1 MNKISKKIV
10 ALATMAAFV
19 LTLVPAAAFAA
30 EPGDGHYAADATQ
43 SGLVVAADNSATA
56 TVEAGDQLKVALK
69 IQDKTGAGTDQ
80 ELDGVNSTPNNIK
93 VWATTKDDEK
103 TLTNAVDFTT
113 DNDGL
118 LGYGANDRIARFE
131 PTATVGNNTEFYLTF
146 DAPGTY
152 VVYTGIIASV
162 KTGTDVATALD
173 GAVTMGKKITVTV
186 TEPDVTTSY
195 VELSKDTGKIGTV
208 NKTNPTVTLDLTKED
223 FKFNNTDEFTIHGTA
238 YEADG
243 TVASYDSFNVSTNKD
258 GIINITSSNPV
269 TAKNDGTFDI
279 TFTMKDTQN
288 GYIYLTNDDVSY
300 SIYLIG
306 QTVEATTITTVE
318 DGGYVLAGT
327 DSEWLSNQPDAR
339 YFNDAVQFELK
350 DAKGNVLTG
359 DEILGDELAAGE
371 DGPAVKDTVI
381 NITSKPEKST
391 LASTDLQLV
400 WYKGVY
406 TLYYAP
412 ASGSQAKDL
421 IPGEYKVTVALNSDS
436 SANATFKVDEFGT
449 VKDLA
454 LSMVASDYDKTSN
467 QVAVDDE
474 VTLGQFVK
482 ATVKYVDEKG
492 LKINAPAGVVQYGF
506 DGKAIRN
513 QAVNDGEFWTALDIP
528 SNQSLLGTT
537 IDVKAF
543 VPGVKLVETQLTVV
557 DSYNTY
563 SLAFDENNGEINNDN
578 PVVVSVVDEDG
589 NVAKTLNADKVYAS
603 VEDQSNADA
612 KVTAEVVQTVENGK
626 AKLNLYADQET
637 TADILVVV
645 VTKDEKIYAG
655 TLEYAFGA
663 EDLLADR
670 SVVMTIGSTEYVVN
684 NNIISGDAAPYV
696 DSAWRTMVPV
706 RALAESFGAT
716 VDYKDNVI
724 TIVDGDTEVVM
735 NIGEETYTLN
745 GDEKTMDTAPVIGE
759 GDRAYV
765 PIRFAAEALGYT
777 VTPLYGNDGLT
788 ASVVFQR

>member
-30 EPGDGHYAADATQ
+30 NEGTGRGDVSYKA
-43 SGLVVAADNSATA
+43 SGIVSSSTEVK
-56 TVEAGDQLKVALK
+56 AGDQIKATLLV
-69 IQDKTGAGTDQ
+69 QDESGVGTSED
-80 ELDGVNSTPNNIK
+80 LSTPDKVKIWAVDQNNT
-93 VWATTKDDEK
+93 AEFTD
-103 TLTNAVDFTT
+103 AVDFVT
-113 DNDGL
+113 DNNGNITQCS
-118 LGYGANDRIARFE
+118 GNQYVYRFVNDAD
-131 PTATVGNNTEFYLTF
+131 NNTDFYLTF
-146 DAPGTY
+146 KRPGTY
-152 VVYTGIIASV
+152 TIYMGVGDFNNDVQTQTKIDGVFANGFQQLG
-162 KTGTDVATALD
+162 KTL
-173 GAVTMGKKITVTV
+173 TVTV
-186 TEPDVTTSY
+186 GEADVTTARI
-195 VELSKDTGKIGTV
+195 ELTKDNGAIGTV
-208 NKTNPTVTLDLTKED
+208 NKTNPTATLNLTKED

-238 YEADG
+238 YQADG
-243 TVASYDSFNVSTNKD
+243 SLAAYDSFNVSTNKE
-258 GIINITSSNPV
+258 GIINIISDNPV
-269 TAKNDGTFDI
+269 TTKNDGTFDV

-350 DAKGNVLTG
+350 DAKGNILTG
-359 DEILGDELAAGE
+359 DDILGDELAAGE

-381 NITSKPEKST
+381 NITSKPGKST
-391 LASTDLQLV
+391 LSSTDLQLV
-400 WYKGVY
+400 WYEGVY
-406 TLYYAP
+406 TLFYRP
-412 ASGSQAKDL
+412 ASGDQAKDL
-421 IPGEYKVTVALNSDS
+421 VPGEYKVTVALNSDS
-436 SANATFKVDEFGT
+436 SADATFKVDEFGT

-454 LSMVASDYDKTSN
+454 LSMVASDYNGSHE
-467 QVAVDDE
+467 VAVSDE
-474 VTLGQFVK
+474 VTLGQLVK

-506 DGKAIRN
+506 DGKAIN
-513 QAVNDGEFWTALDIP
+513 NKAENDGQFWTKRDTITNEA
-528 SNQSLLGTT
+528 LLGTT
-537 IDVKAF
+537 IEVKAF

-578 PVVVSVVDEDG
+578 PVVVSVVDKDG
-589 NVAKTLNADKVYAS
+589 NVAKTLNADKVYAT

-612 KVTAEVVQTVENGK
+612 KVTAEVIQTVEDGK

-745 GDEKTMDTAPVIGE
+745 DVEKTMDTAPVIGE